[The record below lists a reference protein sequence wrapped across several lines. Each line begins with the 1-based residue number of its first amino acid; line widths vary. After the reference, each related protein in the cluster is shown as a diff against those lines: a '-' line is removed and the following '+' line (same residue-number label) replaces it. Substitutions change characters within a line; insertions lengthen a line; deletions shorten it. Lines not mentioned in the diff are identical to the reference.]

1 MTKFDT
7 VEDVLDFAIAEE
19 IAAKEFYDRFAE
31 WAENPAMRKV
41 FEEFAA
47 EELEHRQILEN
58 VRSGEMVL
66 PKEKIQDMKLADI
79 TEGVTPRGDMT
90 YQDALVF
97 AMHKEKQAFTLY
109 HMLANLCDDEKM
121 RETFL
126 MLAQEEAKHK
136 LRFEIEYDEVV
147 LKED

>member
-1 MTKFDT
+1 MEKFDT
-7 VEDVLDFAIAEE
+7 VEDVLDFAISKEM
-19 IAAKEFYDRFAE
+19 AAKEFYEKFAE

-47 EELEHRQILEN
+47 EEQRHREILEN
-58 VRSGEMVL
+58 VKSGNMVL
-66 PKEKIQDMKLADI
+66 PKEKIQDMKLADMA
-79 TEGVTPRGDMT
+79 EAVTPHPDMN

-97 AMHKEKQAFTLY
+97 AMHREKQAFTLY
-109 HMLANLCDDEKM
+109 HMLANLCEDEKM
-121 RETFL
+121 RETFE

-136 LRFEIEYDEVV
+136 LQFEIEYDEVV